1 MEGRLTELPPR
12 RSFFQLF
19 SWYWVPVLV
28 YVTIIFSLSAQP
40 NLRPP
45 LQFPNSDKFF
55 HMLEYGGLGYLLAR
69 GVRAG
74 ARIRLALTAA
84 LIVAVLGGAIAA
96 SDEIFQGYIPGRDSS
111 LQDWFADFTGLLL
124 AQIVY
129 VSTHD

>member
-1 MEGRLTELPPR
+1 MTEHPTR
-12 RSFFQLF
+12 RGFFQLF
-19 SWYWVPVLV
+19 LWYWLPVLV

-69 GVRAG
+69 GMRAA
-74 ARIRLALTAA
+74 ARIRLALTVA
-84 LIVAVLGGAIAA
+84 LIVAALGGLIAA
-96 SDEIFQGYIPGRDSS
+96 SDEVFQSIVPGRESS

-129 VSTHD
+129 IFTHD

>member
-1 MEGRLTELPPR
+1 MTEHPPR

-19 SWYWVPVLV
+19 FWYWAPILV

-55 HMLEYGGLGYLLAR
+55 HMLEYGGLGFLLAR
-69 GVRAG
+69 GLRAG

-84 LIVAVLGGAIAA
+84 LIVAAVGGLIAA
-96 SDEIFQGYIPGRDSS
+96 SDEIFQSTIPGRESS

-129 VSTHD
+129 IFTHD

>member
-1 MEGRLTELPPR
+1 MTEYPPQ
-12 RSFFQLF
+12 RSSFHLF
-19 SWYWVPVLV
+19 LGYWLPVLV
-28 YVTIIFSLSAQP
+28 YVTIIFALSAQP

-69 GVRAG
+69 GMRAAG
-74 ARIRLALTAA
+74 RIRLALTVA

-96 SDEIFQGYIPGRDSS
+96 SDEYFQSFIPGRESS
-111 LQDWFADFTGLLL
+111 LQDWFADFTGLLF

-129 VSTHD
+129 VFTHD

>member
-1 MEGRLTELPPR
+1 MTELPPR

-19 SWYWVPVLV
+19 AWYWVPVLV
-28 YVTIIFSLSAQP
+28 YVTIIFWLSAQP

-55 HMLEYGGLGYLLAR
+55 HMLEYGGLGFLLAR
-69 GVRAG
+69 GLRAG

-84 LIVAVLGGAIAA
+84 LIVAVVGGLVAA
-96 SDEIFQGYIPGRDSS
+96 SDEIFQSTVPGRESS
-111 LQDWFADFTGLLL
+111 LQDWFADFTGLLF

-129 VSTHD
+129 IFTHD